1 MKLFIKWLVNT
12 IGIIFAGYL
21 IKGIYVES
29 VTTAFVAA
37 GVLGIINVLIR
48 PIIIILTLPI
58 NILTLGLFT
67 FVINGV
73 IFYFIGNLVKG
84 MAVADFWSA
93 FIGAL
98 MISVINGAVHL
109 LFKQPQ
115 DQNPEA
121 FGRNKR

>member
-1 MKLFIKWLVNT
+1 MKIFIKWLVNT

-21 IKGIYVES
+21 IKGIYVENF
-29 VTTAFVAA
+29 TTAFVAA
-37 GVLGIINVLIR
+37 GVLGIINILIR

-115 DQNPEA
+115 DRNPEGL
-121 FGRNKR
+121 GRDQR